1 MACVLLDGNA
11 VFREIKIELRAR
23 VEALRTRGVVPGLGT
38 VLVGDDAASA
48 KYVGMKHRNCR
59 ELGVASIHAHLPA
72 TCTQAELEAVI
83 DAFNADPEV
92 DAYLVQ
98 YPIPKGLDYARA
110 SLRVDP
116 DKDVDGLH
124 PVNLGRLVMG
134 ERGPRPCTP
143 AGIQRL
149 LVEYD
154 VPIEGRTVVI
164 IGPTD
169 RMTGENQPATSCTSS
184 STSGR

>member
-11 VFREIKIELRAR
+11 LFRELKIRLRAR
-23 VEALRTRGVVPGLGT
+23 VDALAARGVTPGLGT
-38 VLVGDDAASA
+38 VLVDDDPASA
-48 KYVGMKHRNCR
+48 KYVAMKHRNCG

-72 TCTQAELEAVI
+72 TCTQDELHAVI
-83 DAFNADPEV
+83 DDFNANPEV

-98 YPIPKGLDYARA
+98 YPIPAGLDYARA

-124 PVNLGRLVMG
+124 PVNLGRLVIG

-149 LVEYD
+149 LVEYG
-154 VPIEGRTVVI
+154 VPTAGRNVVVI
-164 IGPTD
+164 
-169 RMTGENQPATSCTSS
+169 
-184 STSGR
+184 GRG